1 MRQAHP
7 DLDLFVRTVDPH
19 RVQQQP
25 AGDQLY
31 HRADGDHISPVLP
44 RLGDIHVDLPVDAGQ
59 GAGVF
64 DQGQAGGFLEG
75 VTGLCR
81 GGDQVSET
89 VGFQTQMHRLA
100 RRRAAR
106 LCKDFDLDAGDRAQ
120 RFGELCDHD
129 VAVQFRAQGAVFPRD
144 GFKLHLTDAVLG
156 GLRPASI
163 AVEPAF
169 TGKGKGGR
177 DTGMRQHDRLRLL
190 HDRVFF
196 RQRQVAPGQHIDDR
210 LLGFGFDKEFHA
222 FAVVA
227 KEDHRGADK
236 DKDDPRDH
244 QRHHRIARDKGNE
257 PPEARSTVA
266 GLDHGGLFAEQPR
279 CDPAAP
285 AAHAG
290 EQREKAGQPQKHAR
304 YRHRHQRAEH
314 GDADKDH
321 GKDRNDRAKD
331 IQPVHARELRRD
343 HGKQR
348 LHQRQRQ
355 GDHRGDNGKE

>member
-1 MRQAHP
+1 MGGIHRAHQFDQPGEDIGLHIKIAFLVDPVDLCQLGHGGAGDEVRQRHQPIHGAHLQRVQRAEHTVFLRQAHP

-31 HRADGDHISPVLP
+31 HCADGDHISPVLP

-81 GGDQVSET
+81 RGDQVSET

-120 RFGELCDHD
+120 RFRELCDHD

-156 GLRPASI
+156 GLRPAGI
-163 AVEPAF
+163 AVEPAL
-169 TGKGKGGR
+169 TSKGKGGR

-196 RQRQVAPGQHIDDR
+196 RQRQVAPCQHIDDR

-257 PPEARSTVA
+257 PPEA
-266 GLDHGGLFAEQPR
+266 
-279 CDPAAP
+279 
-285 AAHAG
+285 
-290 EQREKAGQPQKHAR
+290 
-304 YRHRHQRAEH
+304 
-314 GDADKDH
+314 
-321 GKDRNDRAKD
+321 
-331 IQPVHARELRRD
+331 
-343 HGKQR
+343 
-348 LHQRQRQ
+348 
-355 GDHRGDNGKE
+355 